1 METVR
6 WSYSE
11 AKKHSHNVI
20 DSKLERARK
29 VARAAGIDSNM
40 CFLMA
45 HNALVALHYGK
56 PWAKVDYSLIRKV
69 LWIEK
74 HLYDSS
80 RVLERYCRK
89 RDAEDRFWITRDQG
103 RFA

>member
-1 METVR
+1 MILLLPIWQHVGKVGNKSSIHKKGCTMETVR

-11 AKKHSHNVI
+11 VKKHSHNVI

-45 HNALVALHYGK
+45 HNAMVALHYGK
-56 PWAKVDYSLIRKV
+56 P
-69 LWIEK
+69 
-74 HLYDSS
+74 
-80 RVLERYCRK
+80 
-89 RDAEDRFWITRDQG
+89 
-103 RFA
+103 